1 MSLKSNFEL
10 MASYNQRMNRS
21 TYKAASTLSTDELE
35 RDCGAFFGSIIGTLN
50 HILVGDTIW
59 LKRFANHQVA
69 FPALNSVRVIEAPVS
84 LDATLYSQFSA
95 LAEARTKMD
104 DLIVQFTSELT
115 DEAISCSLDYSNT
128 KGQRFVKNF
137 GYLLQHFFNHQTH
150 HRGQVSTLLSQA
162 GVDVGVTDLL
172 ICIPSE

>member
-10 MASYNQRMNRS
+10 MASYNQRMNS
-21 TYKAASTLSTDELE
+21 NTYQAASELSAEQLE
-35 RDCGAFFGSIIGTLN
+35 RDCGAFFGSIVGTLN

-59 LKRFANHQVA
+59 LKRFASHQVVL
-69 FPALNSVRVIEAPVS
+69 PTLDYVRDIEAPVA
-84 LDATLYSQFSA
+84 LNAALYSQFGE
-95 LAEARTKMD
+95 LAKARVKMD
-104 DLIVQFTSELT
+104 DVIVQFTAELT
-115 DEAISCSLDYSNT
+115 DEAIACSLEYSNT
-128 KGQRFVKNF
+128 KGQPLVKNF